1 MESNVVLLV
10 IAAIVFAGLW
20 CNEVMKVRRL
30 KIDLDA
36 QKNISLFPA
45 PVVYRSKYKFI
56 KLENAGDNTT
66 LNNTASTYLAAGY
79 NLDREKSTDQL
90 LVFVK
95 REEVKGKFKD

>member
-20 CNEVMKVRRL
+20 CNEVMHVRRL
-30 KIDLDA
+30 KIELEA

-45 PVVYRSKYKFI
+45 PVVYRRKYKFI

-66 LNNTASTYLAAGY
+66 LNNTTDKFRDEGY
-79 NLDREKSTDQL
+79 DLDREKSTDQL

>member
-30 KIDLDA
+30 KIELEA

-45 PVVYRSKYKFI
+45 PVVYRRKYKFI
-56 KLENAGDNTT
+56 KLENEGDNTT
-66 LNNTASTYLAAGY
+66 LNKTASTYIAAG
-79 NLDREKSTDQL
+79 
-90 LVFVK
+90 
-95 REEVKGKFKD
+95 